1 MPTAQ
6 DWIQAA
12 RPRTLPLA
20 VSGILMGNFLAAHQG
35 YFDLL
40 IGGLALLTAI
50 LLQVLSNFANDYGDS
65 VHGADNE
72 ERYGPERMVLS
83 GAISFAGMK
92 KGVIVAG
99 AAALLSGVATL
110 IASIEVIGWPAA
122 ILLFALG
129 IASII
134 AAYEYTASANPYGYE
149 GYGDVSVF
157 LFFGLLSVGGGYTLQ
172 VGQLE
177 LWTLLPA
184 FSVGLFS
191 AGVLNINNLRDY
203 DTDAKS
209 DKKTVPVRLGLR
221 QAKVY
226 HLWLISLGVGFSLW
240 YAAYAYQEWWQ
251 YLFLPVLSIF
261 ALNGRDIWQGETAE
275 DFAPKLK
282 QLSLMTFIYTLVFGT
297 SLILV

>member
-1 MPTAQ
+1 MATFQ
-6 DWIQAA
+6 DWVQAA

-35 YFDLL
+35 LFKPLT
-40 IGGLALLTAI
+40 GGLALLTAV

-72 ERYGPERMVLS
+72 KRFGPERMVLS
-83 GAISFAGMK
+83 GAISLAGMR
-92 KGVIVAG
+92 KGVLVAG
-99 AAALLSGVATL
+99 SAAFLSGIATL
-110 IASIEVIGWPAA
+110 YTAIPVIGWPAA
-122 ILLFALG
+122 GLLFALG

-134 AAYEYTASANPYGYE
+134 AAYEYTASENPYGYE

-172 VGQLE
+172 VGQFH

-184 FSVGLFS
+184 FSIGLFS

-203 DTDAKS
+203 ETDAES
-209 DKKTVPVRLGLR
+209 DKKTVPVRLGLH

-226 HLWLISLGVGFSLW
+226 HLWLLGLGVGFSVL
-240 YAAYAYQEWWQ
+240 YGIYAYEAWWQ
-251 YLFLPVLSIF
+251 YLFLAVLGLF
-261 ALNGRDIWQGETAE
+261 ARNARDIWYGSKPG

-282 QLSLMTFIYTLVFGT
+282 QLSLMTFVYTLVFGI
-297 SLILV
+297 SLVVV

>member
-1 MPTAQ
+1 MATAK
-6 DWIQAA
+6 DWVLAA

-35 YFDLL
+35 LFKPL
-40 IGGLALLTAI
+40 IGGLALLTAV

-65 VHGADNE
+65 IHGADNE
-72 ERYGPERMVLS
+72 ARYGPERVVMS

-92 KGVIVAG
+92 QGVITAG
-99 AAALLSGVATL
+99 LAALLSGIATL
-110 IASIEVIGWPAA
+110 YVAIDVIGWPAA
-122 ILLFALG
+122 LLLLALG

-134 AAYEYTASANPYGYE
+134 AAYEYTASENPYGYQ
-149 GYGDVSVF
+149 GYGDISVF

-172 VGQLE
+172 VGQLD

-184 FSVGLFS
+184 FSIGLFS

-203 DTDAKS
+203 HSDSAS
-209 DKKTVPVRLGLR
+209 DKKTMPVRMGLY

-226 HLWLISLGVGFSLW
+226 HLWLLSLGVGFSIL
-240 YAAYAYQEWWQ
+240 YGLYAYDVWWQ
-251 YLFLPVLSIF
+251 YLFLLVLGIF
-261 ALNGRDIWQGETAE
+261 AINGRDIWQAHGPE

-282 QLSLMTFIYTLVFGT
+282 QLSLMTFAYTLVFGL
-297 SLILV
+297 SLVVV